1 MITVEDKE
9 EIRRLF
15 YIEHRSIRW
24 IARTLGHSRKT
35 VRKALG
41 DASAPVE
48 FASRIALI
56 RELTEAYNWGCR
68 QT

>member
-15 YIEHRSIRW
+15 YLEHRSIRW

-41 DASAPVE
+41 DASAPVYQRKE
-48 FASRIALI
+48 PMTLPPFCGVVEKPL
-56 RELTEAYNWGCR
+56 
-68 QT
+68 Q